1 MVEGTK
7 SVSVPVTG
15 EEVQVPQAS
24 LHQILFGDGQ
34 LNAARARGA
43 ISARVNSLSGKAH
56 LDGIIT
62 CAEDWHVKLNLLNV
76 SSYYY
81 MLGE

>member
-24 LHQILFGDGQ
+24 LHQILFGGDQ
-34 LNAARARGA
+34 LTTVRAREA
-43 ISARVNSLSGKAH
+43 IRARVNSLSAIAR
-56 LDGIIT
+56 LDGIIPL
-62 CAEDWHVKLNLLNV
+62 C
-76 SSYYY
+76 
-81 MLGE
+81 